1 MNSGI
6 YKLLNSVNDNF
17 YIGSAVDL
25 KRRKARH
32 FSELRN
38 GKHSNRHL
46 QAAWN
51 RYGEAAFSF
60 IVLEHVAPGA
70 ALYVAED
77 KWMADHVGKKYCYN
91 IGMAAIAPMLG
102 KCGVSSPTW
111 GYRHTPESRA
121 KIAAAGIG
129 RPVSAE
135 TRAKRSAATKGRTV
149 SEEQR
154 AKISSTLSGEG
165 NFWYGK
171 KRPESFATQVRK
183 SIIACSPDGEE
194 ITYDSIKALREA
206 MGLTPTTVNR
216 ALKSGTPILNGK
228 VRGWSFKYLAPTA
241 SVCYKHITPNDREYQ
256 TGRADTMQTGTP

>member
-38 GKHSNRHL
+38 GKHNNRHL
-46 QAAWN
+46 QAAWDK
-51 RYGEAAFSF
+51 YGETAFSF
-60 IVLEHVAPGA
+60 IILEHVAPGEG
-70 ALYVAED
+70 LYAAED

-102 KCGVSSPTW
+102 KCGVDSPTW
-111 GYRHTPESRA
+111 GYCHTQAARA
-121 KIAAAGIG
+121 KISEAGKG
-129 RPVSAE
+129 RYVSVE
-135 TRAKRSAATKGRTV
+135 TRAKRSAATKGRKV
-149 SEEQR
+149 SDAQK
-154 AKISSTLSGEG
+154 AQISRTLSGEG

-171 KRPESFATQVRK
+171 KRPESFAAQVRK
-183 SIIACSPDGEE
+183 SIIASSPDGEE
-194 ITYDSIKALREA
+194 ITYDSIKALRES

-241 SVCYKHITPNDREYQ
+241 SV
-256 TGRADTMQTGTP
+256 